1 MTEQPE
7 SKCNKCEE
15 CFPSTPEF
23 FYTSNGKLKTSICKE
38 CKKIQSR
45 EYAKNYIPKK
55 PRVYKPRKT
64 KQIWG
69 DRIEKRTYQDRKEYF
84 KEYMLKKKAL
94 LTV

>member
-1 MTEQPE
+1 MTNQE
-7 SKCNKCEE
+7 SKCQKCEE
-15 CFPSTPEF
+15 VFPCTTEF
-23 FYTSNGKLKTSICKE
+23 FYTCKGKLKLNICKE

-45 EYAKNYIPKK
+45 EYAKTYIPKK

-84 KEYMLKKKAL
+84 KEYRIKKAL

>member
-1 MTEQPE
+1 MSEQQE
-7 SKCNKCEE
+7 SKCNKCDKV
-15 CFPSTPEF
+15 FPSTTEF
-23 FYTSNGKLKTSICKE
+23 FYTSKGKLKTNICKE

-45 EYAKNYIPKK
+45 EYAKSYIPKK

-84 KEYMLKKKAL
+84 KEYRLKKKAL